1 MEKGTFRSCEEHF
14 LTDKENVEFN
24 TRKYK
29 KKIKKKIHKQLRE
42 LKNIMSKYNFH
53 LFSNHQNKKKRNII
67 QKIFSKYKLPLNL
80 IKKFEKMKKIADK
93 NVYCSYSIIE
103 MRNN

>member
-1 MEKGTFRSCEEHF
+1 MLNSILE
-14 LTDKENVEFN
+14 N
-24 TRKYK
+24 TRKKLQK
-29 KKIKKKIHKQLRE
+29 KKKKRNFIALFTLFWKKKIHKQLRE